1 MIMPNH
7 DSVLSIIK
15 AHFPQEEQSL
25 AAITCM
31 VGIDRLGK
39 IIDVKMLESLSP
51 SRRPAFVAEAVIVM
65 GKCLK
70 VVLHELNKKEET
82 VKCKPPQSAS
92 TQGRSDMN
100 LPDPQG

>member
-39 IIDVKMLESLSP
+39 IIDVKMFQFL
-51 SRRPAFVAEAVIVM
+51 RNKIV
-65 GKCLK
+65 
-70 VVLHELNKKEET
+70 
-82 VKCKPPQSAS
+82 
-92 TQGRSDMN
+92 
-100 LPDPQG
+100 